1 MFVKKG
7 KLFGIHSYF
16 SPIFYKKNGTEIS
29 RNCQKG
35 FPGNHL
41 TFFLTCW
48 QTFFCCLILQKK
60 EERGPLIQIAFYQIA
75 FYQIAFHEIK
85 PHLLLFK
92 FHLLEKRWK
101 LGFFL
106 RKIVTLSLEF
116 FFACTLNCVFLCM
129 FFLKLF

>member
-1 MFVKKG
+1 MLVKKG
-7 KLFGIHSYF
+7 KLFGIHSNF

-29 RNCQKG
+29 RNCQKRVSRES
-35 FPGNHL
+35 FDIFSNL
-41 TFFLTCW
+41 LAN
-48 QTFFCCLILQKK
+48 FFCCLILQKK
-60 EERGPLIQIAFYQIA
+60 EERGPLIQIA

-129 FFLKLF
+129 FFLKLL